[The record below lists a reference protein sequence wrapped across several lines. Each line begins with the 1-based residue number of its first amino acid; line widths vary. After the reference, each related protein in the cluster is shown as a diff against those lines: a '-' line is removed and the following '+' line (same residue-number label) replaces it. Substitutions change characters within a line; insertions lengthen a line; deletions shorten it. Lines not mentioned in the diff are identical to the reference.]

1 LEGTVR
7 TLRRDIMIKVSLF
20 LSVVVVLAAFCVPAQ
35 AATIQGRVLEAELP
49 HNGLTGDGGVSLSRK
64 NGTNWDYVS
73 SASVD
78 ETSTTFLFEGLTA
91 GTYSLRISGE
101 SYVTEYY
108 NNTTRYQ
115 DRTEITVAA
124 GDTWDAGD
132 IYLRHVPFRLVN
144 ANLSSHEV
152 PVAGGTIRA
161 HVDVVNDGTTAQTF
175 LLRAMLNSMRTVS
188 NATYIAGN
196 LQGGS
201 RSVTVP
207 AHSTVTTTVAITIPA
222 SAEPGVSYHVRL
234 QLGVDKWRPLSN
246 PVYAG
251 YIAKLRRTDL

>member
-1 LEGTVR
+1 MMTKL
-7 TLRRDIMIKVSLF
+7 SLF

-49 HNGLTGDGGVSLSRK
+49 HNGLVGDGGVSLSRK
-64 NGTNWDYVS
+64 NGTDWDYVS

-78 ETSTTFLFEGLTA
+78 ETNTTFLFEGLTA

-108 NNTTRYQ
+108 NNTTLYR

-144 ANLSSHEV
+144 ASLSGHEV
-152 PVAGGTIRA
+152 PAAGGTINA
-161 HVDVVNDGTTAQTF
+161 QVDVVNDSTTAQTF
-175 LLRAMLNSMRTVS
+175 LLWAMLNSMRTVL
-188 NATYIAGN
+188 NATYIAGDI
-196 LQGGS
+196 QSGS
-201 RSVTVP
+201 RFVTVP
-207 AHSTVTTTVAITIPA
+207 AHSTVTTTVGIAIPA
-222 SAEPGVSYHVRL
+222 TAEPSVSYHVRL
-234 QLGVDKWRPLSN
+234 QLGFDRWRPLSD

-251 YIAKLRRTDL
+251 YIAKLRSTD